1 MVLVLLNGLRTKGI
15 LQANV
20 SKPGKNCS
28 GKNSCFLIAAL
39 LCSVISSN
47 AQLTAPGYYISKT
60 NDSLPVEIKLPRSLF
75 GSVDFSK
82 LLFKV
87 EAISNDGTANKF
99 KPGEIKGFG
108 FEFEDKRYRFVSKP
122 TITEN
127 NLRFLKPLII
137 GENASLYQ
145 FESLN
150 QEGKPIGTFYTF
162 EKADGSVAFLNT
174 GIRNLSKFQEVLKE
188 FFKDNIQLQQE
199 IDNRFQT
206 RSAIHVDI
214 LTIVSIANK

>member
-1 MVLVLLNGLRTKGI
+1 MAIVTR
-15 LQANV
+15 
-20 SKPGKNCS
+20 PGKICT
-28 GKNSCFLIAAL
+28 GKNTCFLIIAL
-39 LCSVISSN
+39 LCSVLSSQ
-47 AQLTAPGYYISKT
+47 AQSTAPGYYISKT

-127 NLRFLKPLII
+127 NLRFLQPLIL

-150 QEGKPIGTFYTF
+150 QDGKPIGTFYTF

-188 FFKDNIQLQQE
+188 FFKDNSQLQQE
-199 IDNRFQT
+199 IDNRFQN
-206 RSAIHVDI
+206 RSAIHRDI
-214 LTIVSIANK
+214 LTIVSIANKS

>member
-1 MVLVLLNGLRTKGI
+1 MRVFLECIRSRGNRLEFVKL
-15 LQANV
+15 
-20 SKPGKNCS
+20 PGKVS
-28 GKNSCFLIAAL
+28 FKKSTFFLLAVF

-82 LLFKV
+82 LLLKV
-87 EAISNDGTANKF
+87 EVISNDGTANKF

-150 QEGKPIGTFYTF
+150 QDGKPIGTFYTF

-188 FFKDNIQLQQE
+188 FFKDNIQLQKE
-199 IDNRFQT
+199 IDNGFQN